1 MFKVIKMAER
11 NKMKLCIVVPYFTPF
26 VRGNEYGL
34 AESLTKLG
42 YDVTIVASKG
52 KAPREV
58 KKDFS
63 GDFGFKFTVKYLPT
77 ILDIGENPFV
87 SGLNLEGYDVAL
99 LQEDYPFICHK
110 AYAEAKK
117 YGIKTILSL
126 VRGYYPKSYKGVF
139 LKLFDQLKNKE
150 LRVGADVLTARCSA
164 TKDFMESELGVK
176 RAIEI
181 MYSGVD
187 TDLFK
192 PLAEP
197 SGKYL
202 AEGGFKILTIAR
214 LHKYKG
220 LEYLIEAMKLLQ
232 DQMSEARLYIL
243 GKGPGEENLQNLVK
257 KLSLE
262 GKVEFIEKPIPNYEM
277 PSLYS
282 ECDIYVQPS
291 IIEPYGIA
299 VLEAMACG
307 KPVIGTKVGGMQDTI
322 KEGTTGFLV
331 EPGNAEEM
339 ADRIMILKD
348 ENKRAEMGKKARE
361 WVVDNFDWMVIGK
374 KYKEVIG
381 KLV

>member
-1 MFKVIKMAER
+1 
-11 NKMKLCIVVPYFTPF
+11 MKLCIVVPYFTPY

-42 YDVTIVASKG
+42 YDVTIIASRG

-63 GDFGFKFTVKYLPT
+63 GDWDFNFKVKYLPT
-77 ILDIGENPFV
+77 ILDIGENPIV
-87 SGLNLEGYDVAL
+87 TGLNLDGCEVVL

-110 AYAEAKK
+110 AYREAKK
-117 YGIKTILSL
+117 HGIKTILSSE
-126 VRGYYPKSYKGVF
+126 RTYYPEGLKGVF
-139 LKLFDQLKNKE
+139 LKILDKVKNKE
-150 LRVGADVLTARCSA
+150 LRECVDVLTAHCSA
-164 TKDFMESELGVK
+164 AKDFMEQELGVK
-176 RAIEI
+176 REIEI
-181 MYSGVD
+181 IHVGVD
-187 TDLFK
+187 TELFK
-192 PLAEP
+192 QNRLFDENGDLSKKHGKPLTENCYA
-197 SGKYL
+197 
-202 AEGGFKILTIAR
+202 ILTVAR

-220 LEYLIEAMKLLQ
+220 LECLIEAMKLLQ

-307 KPVIGTKVGGMQDTI
+307 KPVIGTKVGGMMDTI
-322 KEGTTGFLV
+322 KEGETGFLV
-331 EPGNAEEM
+331 EPGNAEEI
-339 ADRIMILKD
+339 ADRIMILRD
-348 ENKRAEMGKKARE
+348 ENKRAEMGIRGRK
-361 WVVDNFDWMVIGK
+361 WVVDNFDWVAIGK
-374 KYKEVIG
+374 GYKEVIG